1 MPSAFLAQPPLGSQ
15 SEFQC
20 LDDRGWRASLVR
32 CPWLCAGL
40 FRDAPGCPQRE
51 PQPPWSR
58 WSSQVYT
65 EARAPCPP
73 SGVAA
78 PLRKALVGTH
88 SPPGARDLSLT
99 ALQGQGS
106 HSRVSMLQAPRCLH
120 CEHPS
125 VYTEH
130 PGCLMQAPRCQASMP
145 WAPRCLHCR
154 HLQASAG
161 IQTPPD
167 CGPITPQPGGS
178 PDSQGSMHGLCLW
191 PLPLS
196 DGLSG
201 HRHRVE
207 TCSFLSLTRGSGVP
221 PHSSGESPWF
231 LMNIQTRLFV
241 LLCVKVTIGPPACP
255 CPCGWLG
262 RALGSGS

>member
-1 MPSAFLAQPPLGSQ
+1 MRSLHNRLWGHSQNSSIWMTEGMEGKPGQVPLAVCWALQGPTRLSSEGASATLVQVVKPGGH
-15 SEFQC
+15 
-20 LDDRGWRASLVR
+20 RGT
-32 CPWLCAGL
+32 G
-40 FRDAPGCPQRE
+40 
-51 PQPPWSR
+51 
-58 WSSQVYT
+58 T
-65 EARAPCPP
+65 CPP
-73 SGVAA
+73 SGVAT
-78 PLRKALVGTH
+78 PLRNALVGTH
-88 SPPGARDLSLT
+88 SPPGARDLSPT

-120 CEHPS
+120 CEHPG

-154 HLQASAG
+154 HLQATAG
-161 IQTPPD
+161 IHTPHD
-167 CGPITPQPGGS
+167 CGPLTPQPGGY

-191 PLPLS
+191 HLPLS

-231 LMNIQTRLFV
+231 LVNIQTGLFV
-241 LLCVKVTIGPPACP
+241 LLCVTVTIGSPACP